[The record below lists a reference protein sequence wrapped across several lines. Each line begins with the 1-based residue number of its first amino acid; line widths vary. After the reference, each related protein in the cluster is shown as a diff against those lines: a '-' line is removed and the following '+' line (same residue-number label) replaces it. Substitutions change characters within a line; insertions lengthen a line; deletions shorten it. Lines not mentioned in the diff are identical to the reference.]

1 MKCKRCKSTQVKE
14 IHLTVGHRYFACAGD
29 GGNCGKPKLKITPRK
44 HYSMTAVKAEA
55 EEYFRQGH
63 NRTNIYRHYE
73 KLLYDKDFTKIVQHL
88 ERLVKHNAKLGLG
101 KIVQEVIESKLS

>member
-1 MKCKRCKSTQVKE
+1 MKCKRCLCENLKTINLE
-14 IHLTVGHRYFACAGD
+14 GHRFLAC
-29 GGNCGKPKLKITPRK
+29 GNPDCGKPLKKITLQK
-44 HYSMTAVKAEA
+44 HYSLTAVKAEA